1 MKIYMK
7 SILAF
12 LSLVLIAV
20 VLAQVSAEAG
30 AAGGLSYAMA
40 IAVYTKACT
49 KNTGGNSR
57 VFYTEAANVSSVTV
71 TAGEV
76 AAAITM
82 ASGKTFHEVQAEID
96 TVIRTEVA
104 AGRRTN
110 ISYTHR
116 IEMKFGKPQTALNIL
131 SDALTDASA
140 CGLIAI
146 VQDGNGNCWLVGYN
160 ETDTT
165 NRGLYV
171 VQDDTN
177 SGAAPSDEEGNVV
190 TIALETSS
198 GFKDIPFDTS
208 IKATIIGDSAA
219 FITYV

>member
-1 MKIYMK
+1 MKNYIK

-12 LSLVLIAV
+12 LSLVIVAI

-30 AAGGLSYAMA
+30 AAGGITYAMA
-40 IAVYTKACT
+40 IAVYTKACE

-71 TAGEV
+71 SAGEV
-76 AAAITM
+76 TAITM

-104 AGRRTN
+104 SGRRTN
-110 ISYTHR
+110 ISYLHR
-116 IEMKFGKPQTALNIL
+116 VEMKFGKPQTALNTL
-131 SDALTDASA
+131 SDSLTAASA
-140 CGLIAI
+140 CGIIAI

-160 ETDTT
+160 ATDTT
-165 NRGLYV
+165 NRALYV

-177 SGAAPSDEEGNVV
+177 SGAAPSDEDGNVV
-190 TIALETSS
+190 TIALETTS
-198 GFKDIPFDTS
+198 GFKDLPFDSTL
-208 IKATIIGDSAA
+208 KAGIIADTATY
-219 FITYV
+219 ITYV

>member
-1 MKIYMK
+1 MKKYIK

-12 LSLVLIAV
+12 LSLVIVAI

-30 AAGGLSYAMA
+30 AAGGITYAMA
-40 IAVYTKACT
+40 IAVYTKACE

-76 AAAITM
+76 AAITM

-104 AGRRTN
+104 SGRRTN
-110 ISYTHR
+110 ISYLHR
-116 IEMKFGKPQTALNIL
+116 VEMKFGKPQTALNTL
-131 SDALTDASA
+131 SDSLTAASA
-140 CGLIAI
+140 CGIIAI

-160 ETDTT
+160 ATDTT

-177 SGAAPSDEEGNVV
+177 SGAAPSDEDGNVV
-190 TIALETSS
+190 TIALETTS
-198 GFKDIPFDTS
+198 GYKDLPFDSTT
-208 IKATIIGDSAA
+208 KAAIIGDTATY
-219 FITYV
+219 ITYV